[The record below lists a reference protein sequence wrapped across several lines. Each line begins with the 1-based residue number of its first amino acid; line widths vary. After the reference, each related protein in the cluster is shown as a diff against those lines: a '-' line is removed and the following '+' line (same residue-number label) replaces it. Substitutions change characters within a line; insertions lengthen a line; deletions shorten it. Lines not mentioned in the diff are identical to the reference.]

1 MEEQI
6 KQLNFEGQN
15 IYMDFDVHHK
25 SWQVTLMSDVMTEE
39 NNHFCFSHLNST
51 LTD

>member
-15 IYMDFDVHHK
+15 IYMCFDVHHK
-25 SWQVTLMSDVMTEE
+25 SRQVTLMSDVK
-39 NNHFCFSHLNST
+39 
-51 LTD
+51 